1 MNVSIQHIIRPLA
14 IRGLLLREWLQSR
27 VTYNPLARAYL
38 ENPYPTYAR
47 VRRRDPVHWSPVMQ
61 AWIISRYED
70 VDAILRDHRR
80 FSNDDRNA
88 TQLRIRR
95 RQASEGVEPPRSM
108 LGLDPPDHTRL
119 RGLVTRAFTPRAVE
133 ALRPRIRQIV
143 DGLIESMPEDEPF
156 DLMEA
161 FAYPLPVTVI
171 AELIGVPAEDR
182 ADFKRWSGPVA
193 RTLEPTITQAEWE
206 EAQEAERALDE
217 YFERVIAERRDA
229 PHEDLLSALIL
240 AEDAGEKLSHDELL
254 VTLKL
259 LLIAGNETTTNLI
272 GNGMLAL
279 LRHPAQLDRLRD
291 NPVLLESAIE
301 ELLRYDGPV
310 QIDARWAL
318 QDVELRGKRILKGQG
333 VIPLIGSANRDPRF
347 FAEPRKL
354 DIGREPN
361 HHVAFGR
368 GIHHCLGAPLA
379 RLEGQV
385 AFQAFLEAFDRVALA
400 TDKPEFRDN
409 VVLRGLRSLPL
420 RVHRS

>member
-1 MNVSIQHIIRPLA
+1 
-14 IRGLLLREWLQSR
+14 
-27 VTYNPLARAYL
+27 
-38 ENPYPTYAR
+38 
-47 VRRRDPVHWSPVMQ
+47 
-61 AWIISRYED
+61 
-70 VDAILRDHRR
+70 
-80 FSNDDRNA
+80 
-88 TQLRIRR
+88 
-95 RQASEGVEPPRSM
+95 
-108 LGLDPPDHTRL
+108 
-119 RGLVTRAFTPRAVE
+119 
-133 ALRPRIRQIV
+133 
-143 DGLIESMPEDEPF
+143 MPEDEPF